1 MNREIKFRGK
11 RVDNNEWLYGYLV
24 FSEDYMFDYSYRI
37 DIPYIIPIDNF
48 NLKDYKEYR
57 VDEKTVG
64 QYTGLKDKN
73 GKEIY
78 EGDIVTGENYPFI
91 EDGKQNYVG
100 IVVFYVDCASF
111 GYNYQFVRKDKRGI
125 SNGISNEFE
134 ANEDL
139 ICENVEIIGNIY
151 ESEVTNAKD

>member
-11 RVDNNEWLYGYLV
+11 RVDNDEWVYGNLQQQAVKNEEWYITSITAPVNEFLNE
-24 FSEDYMFDYSYRI
+24 SHII
-37 DIPYIIPIDNF
+37 DS
-48 NLKDYKEYR
+48 
-57 VDEKTVG
+57 KTVG

-111 GYNYQFVRKDKRGI
+111 GYSYQCVRKDKRGI

-151 ESEVTNAKD
+151 EREVTNAKD

>member
-11 RVDNNEWLYGYLV
+11 RVDNDEWVYGNLQQQAVKNEEWYITSITAPVNEFLNE
-24 FSEDYMFDYSYRI
+24 SHII
-37 DIPYIIPIDNF
+37 DS
-48 NLKDYKEYR
+48 
-57 VDEKTVG
+57 KTVG

-111 GYNYQFVRKDKRGI
+111 GYSYQCVRKDKRGI

-151 ESEVTNAKD
+151 ESEVTNDK

>member
-11 RVDNNEWLYGYLV
+11 RLDNGEWAYGNLQQQAVKNEEWYITSITSPFNEFLNE
-24 FSEDYMFDYSYRI
+24 SHII
-37 DIPYIIPIDNF
+37 DP
-48 NLKDYKEYR
+48 
-57 VDEKTVG
+57 KTVG

-91 EDGKQNYVG
+91 EDDKQNYVG
-100 IVVFYVDCASF
+100 IVVFYVDCARF
-111 GYNYQFVRKDKRGI
+111 GYNYQCVRKDKRGI

-139 ICENVEIIGNIY
+139 ICENLEIIGNIY
-151 ESEVTNAKD
+151 ESDISS